1 MIAWIVRTGR
11 EINHWKTNSSVA
23 GSGSIIPLPAQ
34 AAVKGCLRLYS
45 GSLPGP
51 AVFFCEI
58 FFPVTAYLHYPER
71 LRLRYCAA
79 LFFEAGKMAKGKYQH
94 WLTKEGLIKI
104 EGWARDGLS
113 EEQIARNMGISRST
127 LKEWKIK
134 YPAIMARIKKGRE
147 VVVRELEN
155 ALIKRALGYET
166 TEEISELRYDKEQ
179 GKEVMKVTRT
189 TKKTVPPDVG
199 ALAFALKNMAADK
212 WRDRQDV
219 EVSGLSGEQ
228 SRLYE
233 LLEQRKRRRNATQ

>member
-1 MIAWIVRTGR
+1 
-11 EINHWKTNSSVA
+11 
-23 GSGSIIPLPAQ
+23 
-34 AAVKGCLRLYS
+34 
-45 GSLPGP
+45 
-51 AVFFCEI
+51 
-58 FFPVTAYLHYPER
+58 
-71 LRLRYCAA
+71 
-79 LFFEAGKMAKGKYQH
+79 MAKGKYQH

-127 LKEWKIK
+127 LKEWKIR

-228 SRLYE
+228 SKLYE
-233 LLEQRKRRRNATQ
+233 LLEQRKRRRNAAQ